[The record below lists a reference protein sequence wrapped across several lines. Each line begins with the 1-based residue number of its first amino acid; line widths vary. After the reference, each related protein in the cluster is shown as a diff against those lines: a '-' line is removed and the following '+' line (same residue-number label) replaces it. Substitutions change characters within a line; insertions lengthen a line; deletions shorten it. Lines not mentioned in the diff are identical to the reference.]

1 MSPRPPPN
9 DTSHHSD
16 HDVELDKTTV
26 VQLEQ
31 IHNGSLTPEEA
42 SFLASFS
49 DEQKKVVL
57 RKVDWR
63 LVPMLLVLYLISF
76 IDRANIGM
84 LYCVMTSVDFE
95 SVADGCR

>member
-1 MSPRPPPN
+1 MSPRLSPTN

-31 IHNGSLTPEEA
+31 IHNASLTPEEA
-42 SFLASFS
+42 GFLASFS

-84 LYCVMTSVDFE
+84 LAYMVIRE
-95 SVADGCR
+95 GCRKSC

>member
-1 MSPRPPPN
+1 MSPRSPPN
-9 DTSHHSD
+9 DVSNYSD
-16 HDVELDKTTV
+16 HDVELDKNSV

-31 IHNGSLTPEEA
+31 VHTGSLTAEEA
-42 SFLASFS
+42 VFLASFS

-84 LYCVMTSVDFE
+84 RLYT
-95 SVADGCR
+95 